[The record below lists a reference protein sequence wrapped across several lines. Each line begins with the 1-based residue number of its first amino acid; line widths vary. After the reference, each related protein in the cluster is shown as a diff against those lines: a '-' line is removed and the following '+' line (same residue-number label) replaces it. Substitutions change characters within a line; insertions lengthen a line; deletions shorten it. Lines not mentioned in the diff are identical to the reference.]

1 MPIRCRWKI
10 PCHFVA
16 EQLGKNLGFR
26 LISVRCDDVSKFR
39 VVSDHSSRSVVRTSG
54 RYRTRGSAAH
64 SKPLEDTLPS
74 CPNPEQ
80 LRPSKITNRVR
91 NERSNMHVPDQEEA
105 LEEKAAHMEKA
116 VIPQDVA
123 EEAET
128 TVEEVEESEASGSSS
143 KPLLT
148 SASAT
153 GPVQRSGR
161 WTPDEKILFLYGLKR
176 FGKGRWKKMSI
187 YLPHR

>member
-1 MPIRCRWKI
+1 
-10 PCHFVA
+10 
-16 EQLGKNLGFR
+16 
-26 LISVRCDDVSKFR
+26 
-39 VVSDHSSRSVVRTSG
+39 
-54 RYRTRGSAAH
+54 
-64 SKPLEDTLPS
+64 
-74 CPNPEQ
+74 
-80 LRPSKITNRVR
+80 
-91 NERSNMHVPDQEEA
+91 MHIPDQDEG
-105 LEEKAAHMEKA
+105 LEEKAAHMDKA
-116 VIPQDVA
+116 VILQDVA

-128 TVEEVEESEASGSSS
+128 TVEEVEEVEDSEASGSSS

-148 SASAT
+148 PASAT

>member
-1 MPIRCRWKI
+1 
-10 PCHFVA
+10 V
-16 EQLGKNLGFR
+16 
-26 LISVRCDDVSKFR
+26 
-39 VVSDHSSRSVVRTSG
+39 
-54 RYRTRGSAAH
+54 
-64 SKPLEDTLPS
+64 
-74 CPNPEQ
+74 PEQ
-80 LRPSKITNRVR
+80 LSPSKITNRGR
-91 NERSNMHVPDQEEA
+91 NERSDMHIPDQEEEV
-105 LEEKAAHMEKA
+105 EEKAAHMDKA
-116 VIPQDVA
+116 VILQDVA

-128 TVEEVEESEASGSSS
+128 TAEEVEDVEEGEASGSSS

-148 SASAT
+148 PASAT

>member
-1 MPIRCRWKI
+1 
-10 PCHFVA
+10 V
-16 EQLGKNLGFR
+16 
-26 LISVRCDDVSKFR
+26 
-39 VVSDHSSRSVVRTSG
+39 T
-54 RYRTRGSAAH
+54 
-64 SKPLEDTLPS
+64 
-74 CPNPEQ
+74 EQ

-91 NERSNMHVPDQEEA
+91 NERRDMHIPDQDEGG
-105 LEEKAAHMEKA
+105 EEKAAHMDKA
-116 VIPQDVA
+116 VILQDVA

-128 TVEEVEESEASGSSS
+128 TVEEVEEVEDSEASGSSS

-148 SASAT
+148 PASAT

>member
-1 MPIRCRWKI
+1 
-10 PCHFVA
+10 
-16 EQLGKNLGFR
+16 
-26 LISVRCDDVSKFR
+26 
-39 VVSDHSSRSVVRTSG
+39 
-54 RYRTRGSAAH
+54 
-64 SKPLEDTLPS
+64 
-74 CPNPEQ
+74 
-80 LRPSKITNRVR
+80 
-91 NERSNMHVPDQEEA
+91 MHVPDQEEA